1 MGELTSVERAV
12 EDEAPRPRRQG
23 APRSRGRLS
32 RRGQGLLIALLSVA
46 VVIAGTLGVLGLIQH
61 RITTQL
67 DYIDDPFASLT
78 DRPTATEPAAGTAA
92 PMNILV
98 LGSDS
103 RISAGDPS
111 DWEYGAQRTDAIML
125 VHISGD
131 RESVQVMSIPRDSW
145 VSIPGYGEAKIN
157 AAYSFGGPS
166 LMIETIENL
175 TGVRID
181 HFAIAD
187 FESFAALTDELGGVE
202 ITLPD
207 GMDSRG
213 VTLSP
218 GTHTLDGEQALVYV
232 RERYGLLRGDFD
244 RVQRQQNWMRAIMKA
259 AFADDVLTNPMKL
272 TSFLE
277 TAAGAMSVDEGFGV
291 SEMRDLALSMRDVR
305 PGDLTFLT
313 VPFSGTGTSDDGQ
326 SIVIL
331 DRGGLDGLMSAVA
344 DDTSDDY
351 VAEHGELEI
360 LGNSGSVS

>member
-1 MGELTSVERAV
+1 MLC
-12 EDEAPRPRRQG
+12 
-23 APRSRGRLS
+23 
-32 RRGQGLLIALLSVA
+32 SVA
-46 VVIAGTLGVLGLIQH
+46 VVVAGAVGVLGLIQH
-61 RITTQL
+61 RISSHL
-67 DYIDDPFASLT
+67 EFIDDPFAGIA
-78 DRPTATEPAAGTAA
+78 DRPAETEPAAGAAA

-103 RISAGDPS
+103 RISAGDPT

-145 VSIPGYGEAKIN
+145 VSIPGHGEAKIN

-166 LMIETIENL
+166 LMIETVENL

-187 FESFAALTDELGGVE
+187 FESFATLTDELGGVE
-202 ITLPD
+202 LTLPD

-213 VTLSP
+213 VTFEP
-218 GTHTLDGEQALVYV
+218 GTHTLTGEQALVYV
-232 RERYGLLRGDFD
+232 RERYDLLRGDFD

-277 TAAGAMSVDEGFGV
+277 TSADAVAVDEGFRV
-291 SEMRDLALSMRDVR
+291 SEMMDLALSMRDVR

-313 VPFSGTGTSDDGQ
+313 VPFSGTGTSEDGQ
-326 SIVIL
+326 SIVTL
-331 DRGGLDGLMSAVA
+331 DRAALDELMTAAAA
-344 DDTSDDY
+344 DTVDDY

-360 LGNSGSVS
+360 LGTSGSVR